1 MPNTQ
6 PGVSLQAKIHG
17 GEIQASQWVEG
28 TELKVY
34 KVARISRVKKKMRT
48 ENCIQL
54 ELQRQKSL
62 LKSLST
68 NLHWE
73 KTTQW

>member
-34 KVARISRVKKKMRT
+34 KVARISRVKKKNENRELHPVRT
-48 ENCIQL
+48 PET
-54 ELQRQKSL
+54 EKSA
-62 LKSLST
+62 KVF
-68 NLHWE
+68 E
-73 KTTQW
+73 Y

>member
-34 KVARISRVKKKMRT
+34 KVARISRVKKKWEQRT
-48 ENCIQL
+48 A
-54 ELQRQKSL
+54 S
-62 LKSLST
+62 S
-68 NLHWE
+68 
-73 KTTQW
+73 